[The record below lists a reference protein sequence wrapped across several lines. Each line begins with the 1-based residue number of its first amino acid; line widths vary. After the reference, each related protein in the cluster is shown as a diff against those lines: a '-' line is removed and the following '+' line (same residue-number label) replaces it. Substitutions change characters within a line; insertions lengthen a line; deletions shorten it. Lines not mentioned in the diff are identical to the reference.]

1 VHDLVRL
8 AKPVLGRVLKVH
20 KRQARS
26 SLSFLTP
33 SHHSSGILRLG
44 AGGRAEIPK
53 IVEFWRGELPLG
65 RAFWLWGILGGGVV
79 SLLAPLFALMLVAA
93 GAPAWL
99 AVLVFAAHIPW
110 NFVLLVGVW
119 RSAERP
125 GVSPA
130 AANLARL
137 VILAWVVVL
146 SLL

>member
-1 VHDLVRL
+1 
-8 AKPVLGRVLKVH
+8 
-20 KRQARS
+20 
-26 SLSFLTP
+26 
-33 SHHSSGILRLG
+33 
-44 AGGRAEIPK
+44 
-53 IVEFWRGELPLG
+53 LP
-65 RAFWLWGILGGGVV
+65 
-79 SLLAPLFALMLVAA
+79 P
-93 GAPAWL
+93 APAWL

-110 NFVLLVGVW
+110 NLVLLVGVW